1 MSSQKAAWSACA
13 LALVLWA
20 RCGGAQALPEI
31 IPQTTD
37 DALHAMSQQAA
48 IIFAGQVVA
57 IRHRDGVNGGT
68 GIVEIDF
75 AVEDA
80 IRGVIGATY
89 TLREWAGL
97 WQTGDAHFSVGQHCL
112 MLLHSPSPSGLSSP
126 VGGMD
131 GAIPIRG
138 SSRPPPPQATR
149 LRESQ
154 TAALA
159 TQTDSRMIDLRW
171 IGIRVVRPLSYRPAT
186 VARQTALPVSI
197 HAYARMTISA
207 TAPESESPW
216 TSGTADVS
224 VPAATSEAA
233 EPAAASAS
241 EFTSYPA
248 MLAILRAWEKSDDA
262 AR

>member
-1 MSSQKAAWSACA
+1 MRSQQTVWSACA

-20 RCGGAQALPEI
+20 RCGDAQALP
-31 IPQTTD
+31 QTTQQTAE

-80 IRGVIGATY
+80 IRGAIGATY

-97 WQTGDAHFSVGQHCL
+97 WQTGDAHFSIGQQYL
-112 MLLHSPSPSGLSSP
+112 MLLHAPSQSGLSSP

-138 SSRPPPPQATR
+138 SSPPPPTQATQ
-149 LRESQ
+149 S
-154 TAALA
+154 
-159 TQTDSRMIDLRW
+159 DSRMIDLRW

-197 HAYARMTISA
+197 HAYARTTISA
-207 TAPESESPW
+207 TAPESESSW
-216 TSGTADVS
+216 TPGTADVS
-224 VPAATSEAA
+224 APAAISEAA
-233 EPAAASAS
+233 QPAAASAS
-241 EFTSYPA
+241 QITSYPA